1 LPADQEVAV
10 TGREGRMEKK
20 DVVVIGGGAAG
31 YPAASRISQLGGT
44 VMVVEKEN
52 WGGICVN
59 WGCIPMLFLLH
70 QVGLIRAIKQAKED
84 GIQVDNVGIDF
95 GTMKKAKDAFV
106 KSTSER
112 IKANLA
118 GSHIEMVNGS
128 ARLVSPDRVEITLE
142 DGRRQ
147 TVYAKRVILATGSVP
162 KRLNVKGSDG
172 QGVFTMREA
181 LGLYSVPKSAV
192 IIGGGVIGLEIATLW
207 ANLGCSTTVVE
218 IMPHLIPTEDLDL
231 SLSME
236 QILRGEGIQVYT
248 GTEVQGIE
256 DVKGGKSVTI
266 AGREGKHKLEGQ
278 VVLFAMGQSPSVEG
292 LGLEGVGVAFNR
304 EGIRTNER
312 METSIPGIYAAG
324 DVTGT
329 IMLAN
334 VGMAQGMVAA
344 QNAMGGNETMN
355 YRVVPR
361 TIRTFPEIGAVG
373 LTEQEAKGR
382 GLDVKLGKYP
392 LKGNAKASVHKDRSG
407 FVKIIADGK
416 TEEILG
422 LHVLGPHATELVHEA
437 LMIMQMGATV
447 RDVANALH
455 GHPCLHEAIN
465 RAAQTMRL

>member
-1 LPADQEVAV
+1 
-10 TGREGRMEKK
+10 MEKK
-20 DVVVIGGGAAG
+20 HVVVIGGGAAG

-44 VMVVEKEN
+44 VTIVEKGN

-112 IKANLA
+112 IKNNLSA
-118 GSHIEMVNGS
+118 SKIEMVSGCG
-128 ARLVSPDRVEITLE
+128 RLSSPDRVEIKLD
-142 DGRRQ
+142 DGTRQ
-147 TVYAKRVILATGSVP
+147 TVQAKKVILATGSVP

-172 QGVFTMREA
+172 EGVLTMKEA
-181 LGLYSVPKSAV
+181 LGLNFIPKSAA
-192 IIGGGVIGLEIATLW
+192 IIGGGVIGLEIATFW
-207 ANLGCSTTVVE
+207 AALGCAATIVE
-218 IMPHLIPTEDLDL
+218 IEPYLIPNEDLDL
-231 SLSME
+231 SLAME
-236 QILRGEGIQVYT
+236 QILKGEGIQVYT
-248 GTEVQGIE
+248 STEVQSIE
-256 DVKGGKSVTI
+256 DVKGGKCVTI
-266 AGREGKHKLEGQ
+266 AGKEGKHELEAQ

-292 LGLEGVGVAFNR
+292 LGLENVGVAFNK

-312 METSIPGIYAAG
+312 RETSIPGIYAAG
-324 DVTGT
+324 DVTGM

-373 LTEQEAKGR
+373 VTEQETKAR
-382 GLDVKLGKYP
+382 DLSVRIGKYP

-407 FVKIIADGK
+407 FVKIIADAK

-437 LMIMQMGATV
+437 LMIMQMRATV
-447 RDVANALH
+447 QDVAQALH

-465 RAAQTMRL
+465 RAAQMMRL